1 MAFIQCDFH
10 SSLLNLGTSMNVIL
24 PRPADAAAPSRTL
37 YLLHGFAQDHTLW
50 CRQTSIER
58 YAEERGLAVV
68 MPEGHHSFWADMAA
82 GGAYGRYIEEE
93 LPAVTRSLFPLSH
106 RREDT
111 FICGLSMGGY
121 GALRAALRRP
131 DVFSAVGS
139 LSGAADIALLT
150 VDATSEWKEE
160 CERIFG
166 RLEGIR
172 GSGNDLFTLADRLDE
187 AVKRSLRL
195 YQCCGTEDVLLAG
208 NRTFR
213 DHATRGG
220 LDLTY
225 EEGPG
230 GHDWSYWDRKVQDFL
245 DWLTGAP
252 AAAGAPALLS
262 G

>member
-10 SSLLNLGTSMNVIL
+10 SSVLNLATSMNVIL
-24 PRPADAAAPSRTL
+24 PRRADAAVPYRTL
-37 YLLHGFAQDHTLW
+37 YLLHGFSHDHTLW

-68 MPEGHHSFWADMAA
+68 MPEGHHSFWVDMAG
-82 GGAYGRYIEEE
+82 GGAYGTYTDEE
-93 LPAVTRSLFPLSH
+93 LPAVTRSLFPLSP

-111 FICGLSMGGY
+111 FIGGLSMGGY

-150 VDATSEWKEE
+150 VDATAEWKAE

-166 RLEGIR
+166 RLDGIR
-172 GSGNDLFTLADRLDE
+172 GSGNDLLTLASRLSE
-187 AVKRSLRL
+187 TGKRGLRL

-213 DHATRGG
+213 DHAMRGG

-230 GHDWSYWDRKVQDFL
+230 GHDWAYWDRKVKDFL
-245 DWLTGAP
+245 DWLLAP
-252 AAAGAPALLS
+252 AAGAPAGELLS